1 MIFHSAHP
9 VAKGSHRI
17 LKNHR
22 KRPTIE
28 GKWRREHSTSTYAS
42 LFANYYYLL
51 VMGSG
56 TRKSKTRMK
65 SRLFWYPNLTRTR
78 EMYPNPSLCL
88 YVPNIFKIA
97 SRMIWPMMISW
108 FWTLENKSF
117 SGWDQDV
124 QRLKSNSA
132 TNLLKST
139 FKIFVPNNPNGQ
151 ENYFSLSWER

>member
-1 MIFHSAHP
+1 MLNVILTRFFLHFLAIFDD
-9 VAKGSHRI
+9 
-17 LKNHR
+17 
-22 KRPTIE
+22 
-28 GKWRREHSTSTYAS
+28 
-42 LFANYYYLL
+42 FANYYYLL

-56 TRKSKTRMK
+56 TRNSKTRMK

-132 TNLLKST
+132 TNLLKFI
-139 FKIFVPNNPNGQ
+139 FKICVPNNPNDQ
-151 ENYFSLSWER
+151 ENYFSQSWER